1 MSTPDV
7 QAEGGADALRLAIL
21 DAMAHPERLDAGR
34 HAELAAASVDVLDAT
49 LRAVAAEHGGAA
61 LPLLTARASERAGRE
76 VRRVARRALYRL
88 AQRGVT
94 PAAAPA
100 ARPVVA
106 RRQEQ
111 ASRAWLSGVDGSG
124 SRAVWIVFE
133 GGFGGATLCSLIVN
147 DVTGIVEVA
156 GGPVTKK
163 RLAVELAGLRAA
175 QKLPWVESDPARAV
189 GLVAEALALHRARAT
204 AVPPAFARWQRRFES
219 APPPAPIPEVAAD
232 PALTA
237 RAAELLDLPELA
249 GWFVDPE
256 AVQSDALDLL
266 EARAS
271 RLVVSEQ
278 IKAERESAIVT
289 RVVEREFP
297 PEARQRWARRLR
309 EMALVF
315 GATGRADVAAVAGA
329 VATALAA
336 SSSDVARNPF
346 ALLLARRGLE
356 YAGEVAAGRV
366 KAADVSRTQ
375 RG

>member
-1 MSTPDV
+1 MSAADI
-7 QAEGGADALRLAIL
+7 ARDGGGDALRLSVL
-21 DAMAHPERLDAGR
+21 DALAHPDRLDARR
-34 HAELAAASVDVLDAT
+34 HAELAAAPVNELDTT
-49 LRAVAAEHGGAA
+49 LRAVAAEHGAAA
-61 LPLLTARASERAGRE
+61 LPLLTALASEHAGRQ

-94 PAAAPA
+94 PAAARGT
-100 ARPVVA
+100 RPVVA

-133 GGFGGATLCSLIVN
+133 GGFGGASLCSLIIN

-163 RLAVELAGLRAA
+163 RLAVELAGLRAS

-189 GLVAEALALHRARAT
+189 GLVVEARAVHRARAA
-204 AVPPAFARWQRRFES
+204 AVPPAFARWQRLFES
-219 APPPAPIPEVAAD
+219 AAPPTPLPEAAPE

-256 AVQSDALDLL
+256 AAQSDALELL

-271 RLVVSEQ
+271 RLVVSEH

-297 PEARQRWARRLR
+297 AEARQRWARRLR
-309 EMALVF
+309 EMMLIF
-315 GATGRADVAAVAGA
+315 EATGRADIAAVAAA
-329 VATALAA
+329 VATALVATR
-336 SSSDVARNPF
+336 DVAHEPF
-346 ALLLARRGLE
+346 ALMLARRGLE

-366 KAADVSRTQ
+366 KAADVRRTQ

>member
-1 MSTPDV
+1 M
-7 QAEGGADALRLAIL
+7 
-21 DAMAHPERLDAGR
+21 
-34 HAELAAASVDVLDAT
+34 
-49 LRAVAAEHGGAA
+49 
-61 LPLLTARASERAGRE
+61 
-76 VRRVARRALYRL
+76 
-88 AQRGVT
+88 

-204 AVPPAFARWQRRFES
+204 ALPPAFTRWQRLFES

-278 IKAERESAIVT
+278 IKAERESTIVT

>member
-1 MSTPDV
+1 MTTPDV
-7 QAEGGADALRLAIL
+7 QAEGADALRLAVL
-21 DAMAHPERLDAGR
+21 DVMAHPERLDAGR
-34 HAELAAASVDVLDAT
+34 HAQLAAASVDALDAT
-49 LRAVAAEHGGAA
+49 LRSVAAEHGAAA
-61 LPLLTARASERAGRE
+61 LPLLTALASERAGRE

-163 RLAVELAGLRAA
+163 RLAAELAGLRAA
-175 QKLPWVESDPARAV
+175 QKLPWVESAPARAV

-204 AVPPAFARWQRRFES
+204 AVPPAFARWQRLFES
-219 APPPAPIPEVAAD
+219 APAPAPMPEVAAD
-232 PALTA
+232 PGLTA

-266 EARAS
+266 ETRAS

-278 IKAERESAIVT
+278 IKAERESGIVT

-329 VATALAA
+329 VATALAD
-336 SSSDVARNPF
+336 SSSDVTRNPF

>member
-1 MSTPDV
+1 MADV
-7 QAEGGADALRLAIL
+7 QAGGGAHTLRGALLEALA
-21 DAMAHPERLDAGR
+21 DPARLDAGQ
-34 HAELAAASVDVLDAT
+34 HARFAAAPAGELDAA
-49 LRAVAAEHGGAA
+49 LRAVAAEHGAAA
-61 LPLLTARASERAGRE
+61 LPLLSALASERAGRE

-94 PAAAPA
+94 PPA
-100 ARPVVA
+100 SPARGPVVA

-133 GGFGGATLCSLIVN
+133 GAFGDATLCSLIVN

-163 RLAVELAGLRAA
+163 RLAAELDGLRAS

-189 GLVAEALALHRARAT
+189 GLVAEALALHRARGAALPRALT
-204 AVPPAFARWQRRFES
+204 RWQRLFES
-219 APPPAPIPEVAAD
+219 APPPAPIPEAAPD
-232 PALTA
+232 PALAA
-237 RAAELLDLPELA
+237 RAAELLELPELA

-256 AVQSDALDLL
+256 AVQSDALELL

-271 RLVVSEQ
+271 RLVVSEH

-289 RVVEREFP
+289 RVVEREFS
-297 PEARQRWARRLR
+297 PEARRRWARRLR
-309 EMALVF
+309 EMVLVF
-315 GATGRADVAAVAGA
+315 AATGRADIAAVAGA
-329 VATALAA
+329 VATTLAA
-336 SSSDVARNPF
+336 TSDVARDPF
-346 ALLLARRGLE
+346 AVSLAQRGLE

-366 KAADVSRTQ
+366 SAADVSRAQ

>member
-1 MSTPDV
+1 VRTPDV
-7 QAEGGADALRLAIL
+7 GAGGGADALRLAVL
-21 DAMAHPERLDAGR
+21 DAMAHAGHLDAAA
-34 HAELAAASVDVLDAT
+34 HARFAAAPVDELDAT
-49 LRAVAAEHGGAA
+49 LRMVAAEHGAAA
-61 LPLLTARASERAGRE
+61 LPLLTALTSERAGRE

-88 AQRGVT
+88 AQRGVA

-106 RRQEQ
+106 RRQDQ

-133 GGFGGATLCSLIVN
+133 GGFGGASLCSLIVN

-163 RLAVELAGLRAA
+163 RLAVELAGLRAS

-189 GLVAEALALHRARAT
+189 GLVAEALALHRARGA
-204 AVPPAFARWQRRFES
+204 ALPPAFARWQRLFES

-249 GWFVDPE
+249 GWFLDPE
-256 AVQSDALDLL
+256 AVQSEALELL

-271 RLVVSEQ
+271 RLVVSGQ
-278 IKAERESAIVT
+278 IKAERESVIVT

-297 PEARQRWARRLR
+297 PEARERWARRLR

-315 GATGRADVAAVAGA
+315 GATGRADLAAVAGA
-329 VATALAA
+329 VATALAGTR
-336 SSSDVARNPF
+336 DVAQDPF
-346 ALLLARRGLE
+346 ALLLARRGME

>member
-1 MSTPDV
+1 VSAPDV
-7 QAEGGADALRLAIL
+7 RPHVGAADALRLAVL
-21 DAMAHPERLDAGR
+21 DALAHPDRLDARR
-34 HAELAAASVDVLDAT
+34 HADLAAAPVDELDAT
-49 LRAVAAEHGGAA
+49 LRAVAAEHGAAA
-61 LPLLTARASERAGRE
+61 LPLLTALASDQAGRE
-76 VRRVARRALYRL
+76 VRRLARRALYRL

-94 PAAAPA
+94 PAAARA
-100 ARPVVA
+100 TRPVVA

-133 GGFGGATLCSLIVN
+133 GGFGGASLCSLIVN
-147 DVTGIVEVA
+147 DISGIVEVA

-163 RLAVELAGLRAA
+163 RLAVELAGLRAS

-189 GLVAEALALHRARAT
+189 GLVAEALALHRARSA
-204 AVPPAFARWQRRFES
+204 AVPPAFARWQRLFES
-219 APPPAPIPEVAAD
+219 ATASAPLAEAAAD

-249 GWFVDPE
+249 GWFVDPD
-256 AVQSDALDLL
+256 AAQSDALELL

-271 RLVVSEQ
+271 RLVVSEH

-309 EMALVF
+309 EMALIF
-315 GATGRADVAAVAGA
+315 EATGRADIAAVAGA
-329 VATALAA
+329 VATALLATR
-336 SSSDVARNPF
+336 DVTREPF

-375 RG
+375 RA

>member
-1 MSTPDV
+1 MSAADV
-7 QAEGGADALRLAIL
+7 GREGGAAALRLVVLEAL
-21 DAMAHPERLDAGR
+21 AHPDRLDARR
-34 HAELAAASVDVLDAT
+34 HAALAAAPVDELDAA
-49 LRAVAAEHGGAA
+49 LRAVAAEHGAAA
-61 LPLLTARASERAGRE
+61 LPLLTELASEHAGRQ
-76 VRRVARRALYRL
+76 VRRLARRALYRL

-94 PAAAPA
+94 PVTAPA

-106 RRQEQ
+106 RRQER

-133 GGFGGATLCSLIVN
+133 GGFGGASLCSLIVN

-163 RLAVELAGLRAA
+163 RLAVELAGLRAS

-189 GLVAEALALHRARAT
+189 GLVAEALALHRARAAPT
-204 AVPPAFARWQRRFES
+204 PPAFARWQRLFELAA
-219 APPPAPIPEVAAD
+219 APPPIPEMAAD

-237 RAAELLDLPELA
+237 RAGELLDLPELA

-256 AVQSDALDLL
+256 AAQSDALELL

-271 RLVVSEQ
+271 RLVVSEH

-297 PEARQRWARRLR
+297 PVARERWARRLR
-309 EMALVF
+309 EMALIF
-315 GATGRADVAAVAGA
+315 DATSRTDIAAVAGA
-329 VATALAA
+329 VATAHADTR
-336 SSSDVARNPF
+336 DVTRDIF

-366 KAADVSRTQ
+366 NAADVSRTQ
-375 RG
+375 RA

>member
-1 MSTPDV
+1 MTV
-7 QAEGGADALRLAIL
+7 ANLQAGGGADALGRALRE
-21 DAMAHPERLDAGR
+21 AMAHPERLDAG
-34 HAELAAASVDVLDAT
+34 HHTHFAAAPAGELDAAVRT
-49 LRAVAAEHGGAA
+49 LAAEHGAAA
-61 LPLLTARASERAGRE
+61 LPLLTALASEHAGRE

-94 PAAAPA
+94 PPAAPA
-100 ARPVVA
+100 RGPVVA

-163 RLAVELAGLRAA
+163 RLAAELAGLRAS

-189 GLVAEALALHRARAT
+189 GLVAEAIALHRARGA
-204 AVPPAFARWQRRFES
+204 ALPPAFTRWQRLFES
-219 APPPAPIPEVAAD
+219 APPPAPLPEAAPD
-232 PALTA
+232 PALAA
-237 RAAELLDLPELA
+237 RAAELLELPELA

-256 AVQSDALDLL
+256 AVQSDALELL

-271 RLVVSEQ
+271 RLVVSEH

-289 RVVEREFP
+289 RVVEREFS
-297 PEARQRWARRLR
+297 PEARRRWARRLR
-309 EMALVF
+309 EMVLVF
-315 GATGRADVAAVAGA
+315 AATGRADIAAVAGA
-329 VATALAA
+329 VATTLAA
-336 SSSDVARNPF
+336 TRDVARDPF
-346 ALLLARRGLE
+346 AVSLAQRGLE

-366 KAADVSRTQ
+366 SAADVSRTQ